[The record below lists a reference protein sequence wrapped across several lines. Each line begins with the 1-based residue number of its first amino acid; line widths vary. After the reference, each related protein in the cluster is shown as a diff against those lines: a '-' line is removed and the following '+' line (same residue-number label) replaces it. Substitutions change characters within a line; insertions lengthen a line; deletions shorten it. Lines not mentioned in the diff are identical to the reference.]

1 MLVGGKSHCYTFC
14 FSVEGS
20 CASAHTL
27 ACELVVPVKWVR
39 VPQEGRF
46 IYFRAMCQHLWK
58 KKIQC
63 TVPVRLTHVHTLT
76 HSHPRNLPANKQ
88 QKWDLNSSLEDSLR
102 RLLHYRKDR
111 SIGSKCRAQQRSGTG
126 LEFCLDYILALWPWA
141 DFYTLCYSLIHK
153 VELDRI
159 SVAQSHFED

>member
-20 CASAHTL
+20 YASAHTL
-27 ACELVVPVKWVR
+27 ARELVVPVKWVR
-39 VPQEGRF
+39 APQEGRF
-46 IYFRAMCQHLWK
+46 VYFRVMCQHLWK
-58 KKIQC
+58 KNNTMYC
-63 TVPVRLTHVHTLT
+63 TGTSHTCTHT

-88 QKWDLNSSLEDSLR
+88 QKWYLNSSLEDSLR
-102 RLLHYRKDR
+102 RLLHYREDR

-141 DFYTLCYSLIHK
+141 NFFIL
-153 VELDRI
+153 
-159 SVAQSHFED
+159 SVTPWFIK